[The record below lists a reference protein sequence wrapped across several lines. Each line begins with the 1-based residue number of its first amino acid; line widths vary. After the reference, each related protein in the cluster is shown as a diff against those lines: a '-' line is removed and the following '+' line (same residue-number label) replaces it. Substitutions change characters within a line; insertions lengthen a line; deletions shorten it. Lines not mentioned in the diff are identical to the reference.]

1 MNEWEFTGEVS
12 SWINQ
17 ILDRIAIPPF
27 HRAKIEQS
35 GSGSRKRRDLT
46 LLDKS
51 KRAIVTGEIK
61 LPYKADGS
69 SPYVWKVVQDAR
81 EKARKAK
88 ARFFFTWN
96 VNECVL
102 WETDPPDP
110 SKLGQNYVAWAVT
123 NVHNEAQLQH
133 QATEEEIESWLI
145 KFLHRVAQIL
155 VGTAQIGAKPPDE
168 KFVEALESSLR
179 MPIAFTF
186 DELYARH
193 SNRSERNKIERW
205 MREDQGW
212 TIRNDKE
219 GIEENLERAARFACY
234 ALVNKLVFHE
244 ALLKRYG
251 KRIDKIKVS
260 SHTNTGEQ
268 LWTHLEAYFKDAIK
282 ITGDYETVFGEEHL
296 STGDRIPFFSDEA
309 VPHWRTLIE
318 EIHEFDFSRLD
329 HEIIGTL
336 FERLLSPEERHK
348 FGQYYTKT
356 EVADLI
362 NSFCIRRG
370 DEKVMDPACGGG
382 TFLVRAY
389 ARMKALMPLQPHG
402 KILSNIFGVDVMNFA
417 THLSTIN
424 LAIRDLIDEENYPQ
438 VVRSDFFDV
447 HAEGVFVTL
456 PKKAETAAL
465 GKTLRRK
472 VSLPKLDAVIG
483 NPPYIRQE
491 EIPTGRTAHG
501 RSPKDYYRDLVRK
514 ESGFRLS
521 GRSDIHCYFWPHS
534 ASFLKSDGYLCFLT
548 SSQWLDVEYGFK
560 LQEWILKN
568 FAIVAII
575 ESINEPW
582 FVGARVATAIT
593 ILQRQVDES
602 ARQNNLV
609 RFMQLRQPI
618 DYLLPHDKSTVG
630 AIVAANDFRDEIMA
644 LKTNTANL
652 NYRARLVR
660 QGDLWT
666 QGVQLGTILHRSPDM
681 NEDTEHAQNGAYY
694 GGKWGVFLRAP
705 DVWFDLL
712 DNWPDG
718 WVPLGEIAHLHRGVT
733 SGRDDFFF
741 PRDCSQDCL
750 SQQTEPKEF
759 EREFGVPRKLV
770 QSDEVKL
777 VKCGEDYG
785 QLKAIE
791 SRYLQPEVHSLME
804 IDGFVALPEN
814 CSRMI
819 LLINEKRKA
828 ISGKYARQYIEWG
841 EKQKIHKGSTCSARQ
856 TPDRGWYDLTGHECG
871 AVFWPMTQ
879 KYKHAVPCNPHRLI
893 CNHNL
898 FDLIPRDGN
907 AELLAGILNS
917 SWVVL
922 SKFQF
927 GRFAG
932 TEGTLKTEVVD
943 VGMMLVPDPRH
954 SKAVARQA
962 VEGAFAQL
970 KTRKALQFLS
980 ERYLREAGLNQRGK
994 SNELD
999 ALSNVSELD
1008 MEDRRT
1014 LDDAVLQM
1022 IGVKSFKKRRELID
1036 ELYSALGDIFERHRR
1051 IEEKANVNKRISK
1064 RRMRVS
1070 PQDIAAQIIQEID
1083 RTDGWIKKTYGFDII
1098 DRDQPYDVYDIPQE
1112 GTPRRSSDIF
1122 DGEGLVFVKGKS
1134 KIVGR
1139 VRTRNSA
1146 QEELVILLV
1155 GAGLRSLTRIP
1166 LEPSECQR
1174 AGKEFSTFIVAK
1186 DKRLTELV
1194 QERTS
1199 DPDTFEA
1206 VLASLKSMLPL

>member
-1 MNEWEFTGEVS
+1 
-12 SWINQ
+12 
-17 ILDRIAIPPF
+17 L
-27 HRAKIEQS
+27 AKVTAAVG
-35 GSGSRKRRDLT
+35 GSIR
-46 LLDKS
+46 
-51 KRAIVTGEIK
+51 
-61 LPYKADGS
+61 
-69 SPYVWKVVQDAR
+69 
-81 EKARKAK
+81 
-88 ARFFFTWN
+88 
-96 VNECVL
+96 
-102 WETDPPDP
+102 
-110 SKLGQNYVAWAVT
+110 
-123 NVHNEAQLQH
+123 
-133 QATEEEIESWLI
+133 
-145 KFLHRVAQIL
+145 
-155 VGTAQIGAKPPDE
+155 
-168 KFVEALESSLR
+168 EAL
-179 MPIAFTF
+179 
-186 DELYARH
+186 
-193 SNRSERNKIERW
+193 
-205 MREDQGW
+205 
-212 TIRNDKE
+212 
-219 GIEENLERAARFACY
+219 
-234 ALVNKLVFHE
+234 
-244 ALLKRYG
+244 
-251 KRIDKIKVS
+251 
-260 SHTNTGEQ
+260 
-268 LWTHLEAYFKDAIK
+268 
-282 ITGDYETVFGEEHL
+282 
-296 STGDRIPFFSDEA
+296 
-309 VPHWRTLIE
+309 
-318 EIHEFDFSRLD
+318 
-329 HEIIGTL
+329 
-336 FERLLSPEERHK
+336 
-348 FGQYYTKT
+348 
-356 EVADLI
+356 
-362 NSFCIRRG
+362 
-370 DEKVMDPACGGG
+370 
-382 TFLVRAY
+382 
-389 ARMKALMPLQPHG
+389 PLQWAASRNP
-402 KILSNIFGVDVMNFA
+402 A
-417 THLSTIN
+417 
-424 LAIRDLIDEENYPQ
+424 A
-438 VVRSDFFDV
+438 
-447 HAEGVFVTL
+447 

-465 GKTLRRK
+465 GKALRRK
-472 VSLPKLDAVIG
+472 VSLPKLDAIIG

-491 EIPTGRTAHG
+491 EIPTGRTTHG
-501 RSPKDYYRDLVRK
+501 RSSKDYYRDLVRI

-521 GRSDIHCYFWPHS
+521 GRSDIHCYFWPH
-534 ASFLKSDGYLCFLT
+534 AATFLKPDGYLCFLT

-568 FAIVAII
+568 FAIIAII

-582 FVGARVATAIT
+582 FVGAWVATAIT
-593 ILQRQVDES
+593 ILQRQTDEA
-602 ARQNNLV
+602 ARQDNIV
-609 RFMQLRQPI
+609 RFVQLRQPI

-630 AIVAANDFRDEIMA
+630 AIIAANDFRDEIMA

-652 NYRARLVR
+652 RYRVRLLR

-705 DVWFDLL
+705 DVWFSLM
-712 DNWPDG
+712 DN
-718 WVPLGEIAHLHRGVT
+718 L
-733 SGRDDFFF
+733 SGRFAPLADLASIRFGIKSGADSFFF

-750 SQQTEPKEF
+750 SQQTEPKGF

-819 LLINEKRKA
+819 LLISERRKA

-841 EKQKIHKGSTCSARQ
+841 EKQKIHRGSTCAARQ
-856 TPDRGWYDLTGHECG
+856 TPDREWYDLTGHKCG

-898 FDLIPRDGN
+898 FDLTPRDGN

-943 VGMMLVPDPRH
+943 VGMMLVPDPCHATAITR
-954 SKAVARQA
+954 KAV
-962 VEGAFAQL
+962 EDAFAQL

-980 ERYLREAGLNQRGK
+980 ERHLREAGLNEKGK
-994 SNELD
+994 SKELA
-999 ALSNVSELD
+999 ALSNLSELD

-1014 LDDAVLQM
+1014 LDDAVLRM
-1022 IGVKSFKKRRELID
+1022 IGVKSSKKRRELIVQ
-1036 ELYSALGDIFERHRR
+1036 LYYALGDIFERHRQ
-1051 IEEKANVNKRISK
+1051 IEEKANLNKRISK

-1083 RTDGWIKKTYGFDII
+1083 RSDGWIKKTYGFDII
-1098 DRDQPYDVYDIPQE
+1098 DRDQPYDAYYIPQE

-1134 KIVGR
+1134 KVVGR

-1155 GAGLRSLTRIP
+1155 SAGICSFTRIP
-1166 LEPSECQR
+1166 LEPTECQR
-1174 AGKEFSTFIVAK
+1174 AGEEFSAFIVAR

-1199 DPDTFEA
+1199 DPETLEA
-1206 VLASLKSMLPL
+1206 VLASLKAMLPL